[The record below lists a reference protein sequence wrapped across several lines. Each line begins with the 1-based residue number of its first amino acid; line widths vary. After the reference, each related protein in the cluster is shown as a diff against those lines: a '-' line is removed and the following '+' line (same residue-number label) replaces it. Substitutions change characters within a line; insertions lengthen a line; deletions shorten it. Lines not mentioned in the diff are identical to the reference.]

1 MFFFCVFFF
10 FFQAEDGIR
19 DVAVTGVQ
27 TCALP
32 ICGPALLGPGAGVA
46 RRRRRSGISGHPRR
60 TARAGA
66 ALGRRGAPLPRP
78 RYITRIGQAAMFTG
92 IVTAVGT
99 VAKATR
105 ETGLALTIRARY
117 RGLKRGESI
126 CVNGACL
133 TVERVVKGGFRVHVV
148 ETTRDRTLFADY
160 ARGRRVNLE
169 RALRAADRL
178 GGHLVQG
185 HVDGVAEVVRVEGP
199 GGGDALV
206 CDLRVPRGVR
216 AVCIPQGSITVDGV
230 SLTINALPG
239 PDLVQVALIPFTR
252 AHTTLGALRVGE
264 RVHVEGDLLGKYVRQ
279 LCGTER

>member
-1 MFFFCVFFF
+1 
-10 FFQAEDGIR
+10 
-19 DVAVTGVQ
+19 
-27 TCALP
+27 
-32 ICGPALLGPGAGVA
+32 
-46 RRRRRSGISGHPRR
+46 
-60 TARAGA
+60 
-66 ALGRRGAPLPRP
+66 
-78 RYITRIGQAAMFTG
+78 MFTG
-92 IVTAVGT
+92 IVSAVGT
-99 VAKATR
+99 VARVKREAGNGKG
-105 ETGLALTIRARY
+105 ETGLAFAIRAPYKR
-117 RGLKRGESI
+117 LKQCESVA
-126 CVNGACL
+126 VNGACL

-199 GGGDALV
+199 RGGDAIV